1 MSLLTIVG
9 LEHTG
14 HHLWEPLLEKTFGK
28 SEMANLYW
36 YLSLISRQPIN
47 ETLLAQKLHEDTLV
61 SDPSGKELH
70 RRMQEAHHS
79 TGAGGSRSPR
89 GRRFDPDHLKAAAH
103 VASLVPSHTAS
114 PSTTHMV
121 TQMASRT
128 PSHPLS
134 HGSAIAAAPSIPR
147 GINSF
152 GNTTSS
158 SRPGTA
164 LTLHSNPYGKHQAAP
179 GRTLLFNMCSYP
191 CDVVGDP
198 QLGVLAAA
206 TILARLN
213 LKILVLERSPVET
226 LYRFTPQ
233 RVATMLRSCE
243 NMESQLKQLET
254 RNFQMLHVDYAHTL
268 EAAPHMSRFLQ
279 TNVTRALVTSYHV
292 SNRSATAR
300 ASLEAA
306 GLHRTQSW
314 HAYVACTNRIHKE
327 TSHMK
332 EDLHM

>member
-89 GRRFDPDHLKAAAH
+89 GRRFDPDHLKAA
-103 VASLVPSHTAS
+103 
-114 PSTTHMV
+114 
-121 TQMASRT
+121 
-128 PSHPLS
+128 
-134 HGSAIAAAPSIPR
+134 
-147 GINSF
+147 
-152 GNTTSS
+152 
-158 SRPGTA
+158 
-164 LTLHSNPYGKHQAAP
+164 
-179 GRTLLFNMCSYP
+179 
-191 CDVVGDP
+191 
-198 QLGVLAAA
+198 
-206 TILARLN
+206 
-213 LKILVLERSPVET
+213 
-226 LYRFTPQ
+226 
-233 RVATMLRSCE
+233 
-243 NMESQLKQLET
+243 
-254 RNFQMLHVDYAHTL
+254 
-268 EAAPHMSRFLQ
+268 PHMSRFLQ